1 MRVLIADDHALVRA
15 GIRELVARLPVVT
28 DVLEAADGSEA
39 LAAVIEH
46 KPDLVLMDIAM
57 PRMNGLEATSRIAKA
72 SPATRV
78 IILSMHRSAEFVR
91 TAFQVGATGYLLKA
105 SAVSELQE
113 AVQAVVHGAVY
124 VSPAIRAT
132 FDDWR
137 HRRVKLTGRSHPLAE
152 LTPRQREIVQLV
164 AEGLSNRQIA
174 GALHIHIKTVESH
187 RTELMKRLGIHDV
200 AGLVRYAIRHG
211 LITSD

>member
-1 MRVLIADDHALVRA
+1 MKILLADDHALVRA
-15 GIRELVARLPVVT
+15 GIRELVAQLPVVN
-28 DVLEAADGSEA
+28 DVMEAGDGLEAF
-39 LAAVIEH
+39 AAVIEH
-46 KPDLVLMDIAM
+46 KPDVVLMDIAM

-72 SPATRV
+72 APATRV

-91 TAFQVGATGYLLKA
+91 TAFQAGASGYLLKA

-113 AVQAVVHGAVY
+113 AIRAVAHGMVY
-124 VSPAIRAT
+124 VSPAIRTT

-137 HRRVKLTGRSHPLAE
+137 HGRGKLTGTSHPLAE
-152 LTPRQREIVQLV
+152 LTPRQREVLQLV
-164 AEGLSNRQIA
+164 AEGLSTRQIA

-187 RTELMKRLGIHDV
+187 RTELMTRLGIHDV

-211 LITSD
+211 LVTSD